1 MITEG
6 AFQVLTIIMG
16 MAMDTVMG
24 TDTVMAM
31 DTVMGTTPIRIN
43 GIKESAEDSS
53 QGFAR
58 NHSST

>member
-6 AFQVLTIIMG
+6 AFRVLTIIMG

-24 TDTVMAM
+24 MAM
-31 DTVMGTTPIRIN
+31 DTVMGTTPIRAN
-43 GIKESAEDSS
+43 GRKKSVLDYS
-53 QGFAR
+53 QGFVR